1 MLKKTLVLCAFIAS
15 SFAVN
20 SQIEIEGG
28 LNFSNQ
34 SYKIDGEKIDEGSKM
49 NPGFN
54 LGAVY
59 RVELSNS
66 LYFLPGL
73 VWNTR
78 GYREVYGDYTGSVN
92 LNYITIP
99 LNLRMH
105 FDVSSNLKAFINAA
119 PYVGF
124 ALSGSSRGKDSDGK
138 SKQKVEFGD
147 DYGYSRLD
155 YGLNF
160 GIGVD
165 LDKFTVSAG
174 YDFGLANISSS
185 SDGDSNYKVSNSSL
199 KFTLGYKL

>member
-1 MLKKTLVLCAFIAS
+1 MLRKLFVLCAVTAS

-28 LNFSNQ
+28 LNLSNQ
-34 SYKIDGEKIDEGSKM
+34 SSKTDGEKNDTDTKM

-59 RVELSNS
+59 RVELSNN
-66 LYFLPGL
+66 LHFLPGL

-78 GYREVYGDYTGSVN
+78 GSRYVSGGSTNSLN
-92 LNYITIP
+92 LNYVTIP
-99 LNLRMH
+99 LNFRIH

-124 ALSGSSRGKDSDGK
+124 AISGSNRYKDSDEK
-138 SKQKVEFGD
+138 EVEKVDFSDDFG
-147 DYGYSRLD
+147 YNRLD

-160 GIGVD
+160 GFGVD

-174 YDFGLANISSS
+174 YDFGIANIIRIPSGADFKENNSTL
-185 SDGDSNYKVSNSSL
+185 KVT
-199 KFTLGYKL
+199 FGYKL

>member
-1 MLKKTLVLCAFIAS
+1 MLRKLFVLCVVTAS

-28 LNFSNQ
+28 LNLSNQ
-34 SYKIDGEKIDEGSKM
+34 SSKTGGEKNDTDTKM

-59 RVELSNS
+59 RVELSNN
-66 LYFLPGL
+66 LHFLPGL

-78 GYREVYGDYTGSVN
+78 GSRYVSGGSTNSLN
-92 LNYITIP
+92 LNYVTIP
-99 LNLRMH
+99 LNFRIH
-105 FDVSSNLKAFINAA
+105 FDISSDLKAFINAA

-124 ALSGSSRGKDSDGK
+124 AISGSDRYKDSDEK
-138 SKQKVEFGD
+138 SKQKLEFKD
-147 DYGYSRLD
+147 DYDYSRLD

-174 YDFGLANISSS
+174 YDFGFANIIRIP
-185 SDGDSNYKVSNSSL
+185 SDSGFKANNSTL
-199 KFTLGYKL
+199 KLTLGYKL

>member
-1 MLKKTLVLCAFIAS
+1 MLKKLFVLCAFTAS

-28 LNFSNQ
+28 LNLSNQ
-34 SYKIDGEKIDEGSKM
+34 SSKTDGEKNDTDTKM

-59 RVELSNS
+59 RVELSDN
-66 LYFLPGL
+66 LHFLPGL

-78 GYREVYGDYTGSVN
+78 GSRYVSGGSTSSLN

-124 ALSGSSRGKDSDGK
+124 ALSGSSRYKDSDEK
-138 SKQKVEFGD
+138 SKQKVEFKD
-147 DYGYSRLD
+147 DYDYSRLD

-165 LDKFTVSAG
+165 LDKFTICAG
-174 YDFGLANISSS
+174 YDFGFANIIRIPS
-185 SDGDSNYKVSNSSL
+185 VSKFKANNSTL
-199 KFTLGYKL
+199 KLTLGYKL